1 MTVQVQHR
9 QGVDRFWPI
18 VAALL
23 LGLIH
28 PVIAVAFAFGMAVLR
43 RDDRRVL
50 VALVVIGA
58 LWLVFLSFNF
68 PWSGGGEGFGST
80 PR

>member
-1 MTVQVQHR
+1 MTVQAHQH
-9 QGVDRFWPI
+9 QGLDRFWPI
-18 VAALL
+18 VAAFL

-28 PVIAVAFAFGMAVLR
+28 PVIAAAFAFGMAVLR

-58 LWLVFLSFNF
+58 LWLVFLSFIF
-68 PWSGGGEGFGST
+68 PWSGGGESFGST

>member
-1 MTVQVQHR
+1 MTVEGHTR
-9 QGVDRFWPI
+9 QGLDRFWPI
-18 VAALL
+18 LAALL

-28 PVIAVAFAFGMAVLR
+28 PVVAAAFAFVMAVVR

-50 VALVVIGA
+50 VALVVIGVF
-58 LWLVFLSFNF
+58 WLVFLSFTM
-68 PWSGGGEGFGST
+68 PWSGGGDGFGST